1 LEACMAC
8 CITPNAPMGW
18 LTSNITVMIKKERI
32 FVGKGKERSWWIL
45 DGKAK
50 DCVYWHHFT
59 FTAPWSH
66 AQKRGAGRR
75 KADVVLHVRSAVEEG
90 WGERVPIVGSIERY
104 CGFLIMQGC
113 CRSSS
118 HSQLALNTIC
128 GTQISCTAD
137 DIGKGKD
144 SMMWC
149 RAEAQLRGLRT
160 SSPEWSCGKWLGRKK
175 NGSQNQTRCGW

>member
-1 LEACMAC
+1 VD
-8 CITPNAPMGW
+8 IGW
-18 LTSNITVMIKKERI
+18 
-32 FVGKGKERSWWIL
+32 
-45 DGKAK
+45 KAK
-50 DCVYWHHFT
+50 DCIYWHH
-59 FTAPWSH
+59 SH
-66 AQKRGAGRR
+66 LLPLKLRPEAGSRAA

-90 WGERVPIVGSIERY
+90 WGGRVLIVGSIERY

-118 HSQLALNTIC
+118 HPQLALNTIC

-160 SSPEWSCGKWLGRKK
+160 SSPE
-175 NGSQNQTRCGW
+175 